1 MMLPLYFAIILSLH
15 VYAQSADYGQC
26 GGNNWT
32 GDTSCGDGWT
42 CKEWSEWYSQCVKET
57 DVSSSSAAEFVCG
70 HATSNSATSASTSI
84 QVSSASSSSSVPAS
98 SSASAVSSST
108 VVLVSSIASS
118 STAAPV
124 ASFSASASSSGAI
137 PDATSTATPLH
148 NAATAAGKLYFGSA
162 TDNGELDDA
171 DYLAILSDSTM
182 FGQITP
188 GNSMKWASTLLIS

>member
-1 MMLPLYFAIILSLH
+1 M
-15 VYAQSADYGQC
+15 
-26 GGNNWT
+26 
-32 GDTSCGDGWT
+32 
-42 CKEWSEWYSQCVKET
+42 
-57 DVSSSSAAEFVCG
+57 
-70 HATSNSATSASTSI
+70 
-84 QVSSASSSSSVPAS
+84 
-98 SSASAVSSST
+98 
-108 VVLVSSIASS
+108 LVSSIASS